1 MSEESRFIHDI
12 VTPLSV
18 AHAHTRIAR
27 GALNGDPGKLDLEDL
42 KRRIDRSF
50 EALEKVI
57 QLISDRR
64 SALNST
70 AD

>member
-1 MSEESRFIHDI
+1 MSDESRFIHDI

-18 AHAHTRIAR
+18 AHAHTRMAR

-57 QLISDRR
+57 QLITERR
-64 SALNST
+64 SVLNPSSE
-70 AD
+70 

>member
-18 AHAHTRIAR
+18 AHAHTRMAR
-27 GALNGDPGKLDLEDL
+27 GALNGDPGKLDLVDL

-50 EALEKVI
+50 EALEKLI
-57 QLISDRR
+57 QLISERR
-64 SALNST
+64 SALNSSP
-70 AD
+70 D